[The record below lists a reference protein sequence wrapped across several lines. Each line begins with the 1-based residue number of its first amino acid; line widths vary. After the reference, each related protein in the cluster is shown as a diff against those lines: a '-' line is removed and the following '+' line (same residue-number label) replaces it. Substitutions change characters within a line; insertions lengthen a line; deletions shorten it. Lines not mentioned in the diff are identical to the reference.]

1 MRQIAVVLAVLAAG
15 CSKPK
20 EEANSA
26 FANAVVNAE
35 LAKRG
40 EHVDLGAMQS
50 AAKQLQEATQAPARP
65 IVGFQKLTPLLPDA
79 PAGWTADKPEGSTMN
94 TPQMQISQASRRY
107 QKGNASMKLTIM
119 DGMAAAAS
127 GLAMLAGVSEE
138 SSKGFRKPYSAGGLL
153 GSEEW
158 TAASKHVD
166 IQLLTKKR
174 FLIGFDGTGL
184 DGVEV
189 GERMIAKLD
198 PAKLDALAQ

>member
-1 MRQIAVVLAVLAAG
+1 MQNLIGSKEPEWTATAYVGGDRKTVSSKDYQGKWHVLYWYPEDFTFV
-15 CSKPK
+15 CPT
-20 EEANSA
+20 E
-26 FANAVVNAE
+26 
-35 LAKRG
+35 
-40 EHVDLGAMQS
+40 
-50 AAKQLQEATQAPARP
+50 